1 MEAASFPWSAPLCG
15 PPSEAAG
22 PCLVKH
28 QEPLGGLLRP
38 SALGGVSIPL
48 SQLGTVPDPSAFF
61 GTCAWALL
69 GLTPQLFRLGSC
81 SPWDT
86 QAGWWLVGSGSCSA
100 PLQKDPR
107 VPGRGFLA
115 GLEHLTASISAG
127 PGRPPGA
134 TTLRGLQGSV
144 RQLESYTFP
153 LGYLFLFACCEAFRF
168 LYSLPKSNHK
178 ILGNFA

>member
-1 MEAASFPWSAPLCG
+1 MHLGPSGADASTIPARKL
-15 PPSEAAG
+15 
-22 PCLVKH
+22 L
-28 QEPLGGLLRP
+28 PLGHK
-38 SALGGVSIPL
+38 
-48 SQLGTVPDPSAFF
+48 SQLVVSGKRELQ
-61 GTCAWALL
+61 CL
-69 GLTPQLFRLGSC
+69 GRE
-81 SPWDT
+81 
-86 QAGWWLVGSGSCSA
+86 VR
-100 PLQKDPR
+100 QKDPR

-134 TTLRGLQGSV
+134 TTLRGLQGSL